1 MDRASVSEAEGHWF
15 ESSSARH
22 STCWQKTHVPEDRF
36 GIQGPVVLAIVSTDP
51 LIDESIGFRAIA
63 KAGRLLDGSG
73 LGAIVMLTVAELER
87 WLLLRDA
94 DSLAR
99 ESLIAWER
107 LDPHIAAGWKELFPF
122 YGQKRNLIPH
132 SAWALI

>member
-1 MDRASVSEAEGHWF
+1 LLE
-15 ESSSARH
+15 
-22 STCWQKTHVPEDRF
+22 KTHVPEDRF

-94 DSLAR
+94 DRLAR

-107 LDPHIAAGWKELFPF
+107 LDPTMLSQESGVRAPKAEGDLPHIAAGWKELFPF
-122 YGQKRNLIPH
+122 YGQKTEPDP
-132 SAWALI
+132 A